1 MEPEKYSE
9 IQIVKLL
16 QQGNIAAFEEVIRRY
31 SARVYSM
38 SYRLTRN
45 TQDTEEVLQDTF
57 VTVFRKISAFEG
69 KSSLSSWIYRVTVNT
84 ALMKLR
90 KRRSDRL
97 ALIEDTIPNYR
108 DSLALADSSFQS
120 ASVNLSLRDKIQ
132 TAILELPEE
141 YRAVFVLR
149 DIDGLST
156 KEVCK
161 ILQVTAPAVK
171 SRLHR
176 ARLVLR
182 RQLKEVYS
190 GEEIQEAA

>member
-1 MEPEKYSE
+1 MQPVKHSE
-9 IQIVKLL
+9 VEVVNLL
-16 QQGNIAAFEEVIRRY
+16 KQGDVATFEDLIRRY

-38 SYRLTRN
+38 GYRLTRN
-45 TQDTEEVLQDTF
+45 IQDSEEVLQDTF

-97 ALIEDTIPNYR
+97 SLIEDTIPNYK
-108 DSLALADSSFQS
+108 DSVALSDSAFLNSQGSF
-120 ASVNLSLRDKIQ
+120 SLRAKIES
-132 TAILELPEE
+132 AIFDLPDE

-156 KEVCK
+156 NEVCK
-161 ILQVTAPAVK
+161 VLQLTAPAVK

-182 RQLKEVYS
+182 KQLKEAYC
-190 GEEIQEAA
+190 GENIPEAA

>member
-1 MEPEKYSE
+1 MEAVKNSE
-9 IQIVKLL
+9 TDLVKLL
-16 QQGNIAAFEEVIRRY
+16 KRGDIEAFEEVIRRY

-108 DSLALADSSFQS
+108 DSEMLSDTSFQR
-120 ASVNLSLRDKIQ
+120 ASSSISLRDKIQ
-132 TAILELPEE
+132 KAILDLPEE

-182 RQLKEVYS
+182 KQLKEAYS
-190 GEEIQEAA
+190 GEGIQEAA

>member
-1 MEPEKYSE
+1 MADKNISDVELVE
-9 IQIVKLL
+9 LL
-16 QQGNIAAFEEVIRRY
+16 KNGDIAAFEEVVRRY

-38 SYRLTRN
+38 GHRMTRN

-57 VTVFRKISAFEG
+57 VTVFRKINAFEG
-69 KSSLSSWIYRVTVNT
+69 KSSLSSWIYRVSVNT

-90 KRRSDRL
+90 KRRSDRSSL
-97 ALIEDTIPNYR
+97 LEDTIPNFR
-108 DSLALADSSFQS
+108 DSEAFADNSFKQENS
-120 ASVNLSLRDKIQ
+120 NSSLREKIQ
-132 TAILELPEE
+132 TAILELPFE

-161 ILQVTAPAVK
+161 ILQVTGPAVK

-182 RQLKEVYS
+182 RQLSEVYAS
-190 GEEIQEAA
+190 EGMQEAA

>member
-1 MEPEKYSE
+1 VTELNFTDTEL
-9 IQIVKLL
+9 VKLL
-16 QQGNIAAFEEVIRRY
+16 KRGSTAAFEEVVRRY

-38 SYRLTRN
+38 GYRMTRN

-57 VTVFRKISAFEG
+57 VTVFRKINAFQG
-69 KSSLSSWIYRVTVNT
+69 KSSLSSWIYRVSVNT

-90 KRRSDRL
+90 KRRSDKSSL
-97 ALIEDTIPNYR
+97 LEDAIPNYR
-108 DSLALADSSFQS
+108 DSEAFSDNTFQQTTS
-120 ASVNLSLRDKIQ
+120 NFSLREKIQ
-132 TAILELPEE
+132 SAILELPLE

-161 ILQVTAPAVK
+161 ILQVTGPAVK

-182 RQLKEVYS
+182 RQLKEAYS
-190 GEEIQEAA
+190 GEGLQEAA